1 MAALIIPLV
10 VTAITAIGPEI
21 PAIVAL
27 VERLFGHSSA
37 TNPKEGDAKMATAV
51 SILTNILQ
59 TLANA
64 GKIPSA
70 PVVDPALPAGLAGA
84 VQAVFDG
91 LKSAGALKPVPPP
104 LTLPATAL
112 AAPIAAAIQSV
123 ILGKGGAVLVTG

>member
-1 MAALIIPLV
+1 MAAVIVPLI
-10 VTAITAIGPEI
+10 VTAISAIGPEI
-21 PAIVAL
+21 PAIVQL
-27 VERLFGHSSA
+27 VERLFGHSPA
-37 TNPKEGDAKMATAV
+37 TAPKEGEAKMQTAV

-91 LKSAGALKPVPPP
+91 LKASGTLGTVPAPVA
-104 LTLPATAL
+104 LPAAAL